1 MCAKRGGAG
10 EKGVDMFIYTKVKNT
25 WKCSRCTLDNPL
37 VDDFEYVTRCQACS
51 ENMCRAFGAGAD
63 LPARVTRGTQAVARY
78 S

>member
-1 MCAKRGGAG
+1 
-10 EKGVDMFIYTKVKNT
+10 MFIYTKVKNT
-25 WKCSRCTLDNPL
+25 WKCSICTFDNPL

-51 ENMCRAFGAGAD
+51 EGMCRAFGAGAD